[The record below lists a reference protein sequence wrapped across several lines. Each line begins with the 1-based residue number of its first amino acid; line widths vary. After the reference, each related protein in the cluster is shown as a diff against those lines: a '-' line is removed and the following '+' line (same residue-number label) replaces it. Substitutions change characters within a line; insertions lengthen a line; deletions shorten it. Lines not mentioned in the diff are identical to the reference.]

1 MYMGLGP
8 ISFFGRIREF
18 SILLSLFSYLYF
30 HFLSLEFNFKSSFEF
45 QT

>member
-18 SILLSLFSYLYF
+18 SILLSLLFFLFILSFS
-30 HFLSLEFNFKSSFEF
+30 FL
-45 QT
+45 